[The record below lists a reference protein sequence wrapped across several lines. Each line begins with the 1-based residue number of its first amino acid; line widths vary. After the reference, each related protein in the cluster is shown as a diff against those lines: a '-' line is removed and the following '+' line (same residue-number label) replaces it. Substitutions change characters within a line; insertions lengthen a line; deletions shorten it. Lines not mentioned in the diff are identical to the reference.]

1 LVTSVYI
8 GLGATVL
15 LVAWAIYTYNFLI
28 HARNKVG
35 EAFSGIDV
43 QLKQRHDLV
52 PNLVETVRAYADHEH
67 RAFEAVT
74 ALRNQAI
81 AVHDPKAVER
91 VENKLAHEM
100 ASVIGLAE
108 RYPNLKASEQ
118 FQKLA
123 DEVTDIE
130 NEIQAARELYN
141 ANVQFFNSR
150 AQSVPASLIAN
161 HMTPR
166 VFPYLE
172 FDYIETD
179 ASKMLAGEFAA

>member
-1 LVTSVYI
+1 LVVI
-8 GLGATVL
+8 
-15 LVAWAIYTYNFLI
+15 WAIYTYNSLI

-67 RAFEAVT
+67 RVFESVT
-74 ALRNQAI
+74 MLRNQAV
-81 AVHDPKAVER
+81 AVSDPQAVER

-100 ASVIGLAE
+100 VGVLALSE
-108 RYPNLKASEQ
+108 RYPSLKASEH

-123 DEVTDIE
+123 DEVTDVE

-141 ANVQFFNSR
+141 ANVQYFNSH
-150 AQSVPASLIAN
+150 AQALPAALIAN
-161 HMTPR
+161 RMTPNK
-166 VFPYLE
+166 FPYLQ
-172 FDYIETD
+172 FDPVETD
-179 ASKMLAGEFAA
+179 ASKLLAGEFAA